1 MTVQN
6 NAIRKTPAASDT
18 STAMST
24 GSTTVAHAQ
33 HSEPNVTLYGRIAAG
48 PVGDISWPDPPDL
61 YFPIVIDDAYNGIT
75 VLDGQ
80 PTLWE
85 GGIRNMALIR
95 THRYE
100 NSTPNGVRGRMPL
113 RATQLAVH
121 VMAWTASIPALSVLL
136 AALDRHGTLP
146 LPKHIVGTSAIALV
160 AWAAWIYWR
169 RIPPSVR
176 LLERSIRFAI
186 FVLTMLAAAVI
197 ALYAAFWSIVAIY
210 GL

>member
-61 YFPIVIDDAYNGIT
+61 HFPIVIDDAYNGIT

-80 PTLWE
+80 PPLWE
-85 GGIRNMALIR
+85 AGIRNMALIR

-113 RATQLAVH
+113 RATQGMTQQEFARQIVVNSQEFVSYVAPCSAPKNTRGSRMRSGEYNSSSYVAGLLSS
-121 VMAWTASIPALSVLL
+121 VMGCAPSLSTPGFQ
-136 AALDRHGTLP
+136 APGRESPMRGHFFKGE
-146 LPKHIVGTSAIALV
+146 AI
-160 AWAAWIYWR
+160 R
-169 RIPPSVR
+169 
-176 LLERSIRFAI
+176 
-186 FVLTMLAAAVI
+186 
-197 ALYAAFWSIVAIY
+197 
-210 GL
+210 